1 MGGFAHPPN
10 LDAVLWFLKEV
21 FPKIRAEEPVN
32 FYVAGSK
39 VPEELKALHS
49 PENGIH
55 ILGFVSDERL
65 RELYENCRL
74 VVVPLRYG
82 AGVKGK
88 VIEALYYGA
97 PVLTTSIG
105 AEGIPAAETVME
117 IEDSAP
123 RFAEA
128 ALRLYRDRA
137 ALEGLSA
144 RASTYIRAHNGM
156 DAVWEALKSDFY

>member
-1 MGGFAHPPN
+1 M
-10 LDAVLWFLKEV
+10 W
-21 FPKIRAEEPVN
+21 RATRCRN
-32 FYVAGSK
+32 
-39 VPEELKALHS
+39 
-49 PENGIH
+49 
-55 ILGFVSDERL
+55 
-65 RELYENCRL
+65 ENCRL

-123 RFAEA
+123 GFAAA
-128 ALRLYRDRA
+128 ALRLYRDRT
-137 ALEGLSA
+137 ALETLSERSSA
-144 RASTYIRAHNGM
+144 YIRAHNGM
-156 DAVWEALKSDFY
+156 DAVWEALASDFS